1 MEDDIKENRGQW
13 CPTHR
18 VPSHPNQTAEPGSTD
33 PSTWC
38 PLVSPAWRLV
48 EKNTHTQTNKSFL
61 ATKSFRCYCEASL
74 IYSNGQTESIMIHR
88 QAAEIS
94 TSVQPGTPSSFS
106 DWKRVEAGELG
117 DWWWWRW
124 WGWECVYRCREWKCP
139 CEIEI
144 LRVREKAESTRET
157 ELNFDL

>member
-1 MEDDIKENRGQW
+1 MSNSQGAQS
-13 CPTHR
+13 P
-18 VPSHPNQTAEPGSTD
+18 EPDSW
-33 PSTWC
+33 TWINWSQH
-38 PLVSPAWRLV
+38 LVSTCVSSLKIGW
-48 EKNTHTQTNKSFL
+48 KKHTHTQTNKSFL

-139 CEIEI
+139 CEMEI

-157 ELNFDL
+157 ELNHDL